1 VVRWLPATLLVEQRP
16 VEHDGHGRFVDL
28 DDAGVELAAVF
39 LVGQIELF
47 GHDESIDTDEYGSVL
62 RGVGRTT
69 DARLTGY
76 YDDGFES
83 ARMSRRHRRP
93 GPSGSGIG
101 ANRLDSTEAVERASV
116 VGSAPIIAGTGFVLS
131 RAVAIVLA
139 GASGLTFLWG
149 LVIGLAFATAG
160 VVVFASTETDSR
172 PGRPARRMERVPLTT
187 AGGVLLLSLLTGV
200 VLGTVL

>member
-1 VVRWLPATLLVEQRP
+1 
-16 VEHDGHGRFVDL
+16 
-28 DDAGVELAAVF
+28 
-39 LVGQIELF
+39 
-47 GHDESIDTDEYGSVL
+47 
-62 RGVGRTT
+62 
-69 DARLTGY
+69 
-76 YDDGFES
+76 
-83 ARMSRRHRRP
+83 MSRRHRRP
-93 GPSGSGIG
+93 GSSGSFAGV
-101 ANRLDSTEAVERASV
+101 NRVGEMEAVDRASV

-160 VVVFASTETDSR
+160 VVVLASTETGFEQ
-172 PGRPARRMERVPLTT
+172 GRSARRIERIPFTT